1 MTKASTAR
9 RRILLGIAGAAAAV
23 AQPPRDH
30 DPLHPDRDLKLPNGK
45 SQKDEILK
53 ADRERNIEDA
63 KALAKLSEEL
73 SAEIEKN
80 DRFVLSIP
88 TLKKLDEAE
97 KLVKRIRGRMKRY

>member
-1 MTKASTAR
+1 
-9 RRILLGIAGAAAAV
+9 LGIAGAAAAV
-23 AQPPRDH
+23 TSGGSASAQPPREH
-30 DPLHPDRDLKLPNGK
+30 DPLSERDLKLPNGK

>member
-1 MTKASTAR
+1 MR
-9 RRILLGIAGAAAAV
+9 RRSVLLTLAAATAA
-23 AQPPRDH
+23 AQPPNPQADA
-30 DPLHPDRDLKLPNGK
+30 LHEKDLKLPNGK

-63 KALAKLSEEL
+63 RALAKLTEAL
-73 SAEIEKN
+73 SADIEKN

>member
-1 MTKASTAR
+1 MKMR
-9 RRILLGIAGAAAAV
+9 RRSVLLSLATAAT
-23 AQPPRDH
+23 AQPPNH
-30 DPLHPDRDLKLPNGK
+30 QTDPLHEKDLKLPNGK

-63 KALAKLSEEL
+63 RALALL
-73 SAEIEKN
+73 AGTLRDEIEKN

>member
-1 MTKASTAR
+1 MR
-9 RRILLGIAGAAAAV
+9 RRSILTSLAATAATV
-23 AQPPRDH
+23 AAQLPPH
-30 DPLHPDRDLKLPNGK
+30 SQQSDPLQDKEPKLPNGK

-63 KALAKLSEEL
+63 RALAKLSETL
-73 SAEIEKN
+73 RDEIEKN

>member
-1 MTKASTAR
+1 MR
-9 RRILLGIAGAAAAV
+9 RRSVLFTLAVAAS
-23 AQPPRDH
+23 AQPPNPQT
-30 DPLHPDRDLKLPNGK
+30 DPLHEKDLKLPNGK

-63 KALAKLSEEL
+63 RALAKLTEAL

>member
-1 MTKASTAR
+1 MMR
-9 RRILLGIAGAAAAV
+9 RRAMLLGLATSAAA
-23 AQPPRDH
+23 QQTQNPREN
-30 DPLHPDRDLKLPNGK
+30 DPSHERDLKLPNGK

-53 ADRERNIEDA
+53 ADREKNIEDA
-63 KALAKLSEEL
+63 KTLAKLSEEL

>member
-1 MTKASTAR
+1 MR
-9 RRILLGIAGAAAAV
+9 RRSVVLIGLAPLAAAQV
-23 AQPPRDH
+23 RPNSQST
-30 DPLHPDRDLKLPNGK
+30 DPMDERDLKLPNGK

-63 KALAKLSEEL
+63 RALAKLSETL
-73 SAEIEKN
+73 RDEIEKN

>member
-1 MTKASTAR
+1 MMR
-9 RRILLGIAGAAAAV
+9 RVWLGLVSSVAAAQAP
-23 AQPPRDH
+23 QTQREN
-30 DPLHPDRDLKLPNGK
+30 DPIHERDLKLPNGK

-53 ADRERNIEDA
+53 ADRERNVEDA
-63 KALAKLSEEL
+63 RALAKLTEEL
-73 SAEIEKN
+73 SAEIERN

>member
-1 MTKASTAR
+1 MMR
-9 RRILLGIAGAAAAV
+9 RRAMFLGLATSAAA
-23 AQPPRDH
+23 QQTQNPREN
-30 DPLHPDRDLKLPNGK
+30 DPAHERDLKLPNGK

-53 ADRERNIEDA
+53 ADREKNIEDA
-63 KALAKLSEEL
+63 KTLAKLSEEL